1 MNILRYPRRIAGGFT
16 LIELLVVISIMGLLA
31 SLTLMGF
38 RHAQTQSSRNRTSA
52 FHRAIM
58 SGLESYHSD
67 FGEYPESKGVG
78 ESMEFGKSKYYIGGS
93 LMLYQALS
101 GDGSSNIKLA
111 SGGGSESD
119 GRVENDELQRIK
131 LTEMPKEMW
140 LKSSKGY
147 MIVDGFGRPFQY
159 TLGPPKAGPNE
170 PIRANTTTVN
180 STYDLWSYAESETG
194 TNDISLG
201 AKQDVAISGKWIKNW

>member
-1 MNILRYPRRIAGGFT
+1 MNLFRSNRRLVGGFT

-38 RHAQTQSSRNRTSA
+38 RHAQIQSSRNRTAA

-67 FGEYPESKGVG
+67 YGEYPEG
-78 ESMEFGKSKYYIGGS
+78 EGLGEAMEFGKAKYFIGGS

-101 GDGSSNIKLA
+101 GDGSSHIKL
-111 SGGGSESD
+111 STGGGVESN
-119 GRVENDELQRIK
+119 GRVENEELQRIK
-131 LTEMPKEMW
+131 LAEMPKEMW
-140 LKSSKGY
+140 LQTSKGY
-147 MIVDGFGRPFQY
+147 LLVDGFGRPFQY
-159 TLGPPKAGPNE
+159 DLGPPKAGPDQALT
-170 PIRANTTTVN
+170 ANTTTVN

-194 TNDISLG
+194 TTLRSLSD
-201 AKQDVAISGKWIKNW
+201 KQDTAISGKWIKNW